1 MPAWMI
7 VRDLFAERCEREGDE
22 NVYSYQGHTGP
33 GPVGEFALRRLE
45 SGQGTQFRLLDD
57 DGEIYATGIYDG
69 SADDE
74 GAFSPLE
81 FGAANWGATE
91 IQYRRG
97 RRWETL

>member
-45 SGQGTQFRLLDD
+45 SGQGTQFPEAAPILGP
-57 DGEIYATGIYDG
+57 DGEILAKPRKPRKTK
-69 SADDE
+69 
-74 GAFSPLE
+74 P
-81 FGAANWGATE
+81 
-91 IQYRRG
+91 
-97 RRWETL
+97 